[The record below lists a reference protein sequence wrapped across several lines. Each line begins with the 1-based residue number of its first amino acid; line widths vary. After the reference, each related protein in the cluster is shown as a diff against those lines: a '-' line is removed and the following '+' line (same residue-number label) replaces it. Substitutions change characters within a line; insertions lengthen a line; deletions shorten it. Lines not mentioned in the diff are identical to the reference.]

1 MIASPPSPPSA
12 ASNSRSSGGSDA
24 ASSWF
29 LTSYL
34 LEETT
39 FLDCFADDGIDID
52 KWRDYSSSSSA
63 AADDAFLLRGGVP
76 SKRRSS
82 GEDRGQEKWNRSWSS
97 GTQGY
102 EEDDWGDFPSD
113 VVADNTV
120 NPKRLRRGMKCGY
133 DPSRWLNSTWYRM
146 YVLSDA
152 CKDRTTR
159 AGRQFR
165 RRFRMPWETYRS
177 LVKEMRDDK
186 WFAEYGYENKT
197 ALGHPGVPL
206 DLYLLGALRYL
217 GRGWTFDDVCEATG
231 VSEESH
237 RLFLQR

>member
-1 MIASPPSPPSA
+1 LVA
-12 ASNSRSSGGSDA
+12 
-24 ASSWF
+24 
-29 LTSYL
+29 SYL
-34 LEETT
+34 HEEVT
-39 FLDCFADDGIDID
+39 FLDCFADGAIDFD
-52 KWRDYSSSSSA
+52 KWNEYSSA
-63 AADDAFLLRGGVP
+63 AAGDLDDAFLLRGGGP
-76 SKRRSS
+76 PPKRPHRS
-82 GEDRGQEKWNRSWSS
+82 GEGRGQEEWNS

-113 VVADNTV
+113 VVV
-120 NPKRLRRGMKCGY
+120 GSRVKRLRRGMTCVY
-133 DPSRWLNSTWYRM
+133 DPSKWQNSTWYRA

-152 CKDRTTR
+152 CKNRTSK
-159 AGRQFR
+159 AGRLFR

-186 WFAEYGYENKT
+186 WFEEYGYESKT
-197 ALGHPGVPL
+197 ALGLPGVPL

-217 GRGWTFDDVCEATG
+217 GRGWTFDDVSEATG